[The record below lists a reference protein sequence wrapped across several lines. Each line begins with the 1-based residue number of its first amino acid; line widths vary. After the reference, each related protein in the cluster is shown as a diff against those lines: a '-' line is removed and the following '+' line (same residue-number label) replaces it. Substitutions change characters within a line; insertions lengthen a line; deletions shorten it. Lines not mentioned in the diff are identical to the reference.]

1 MRGIDVQDIGAE
13 NPIIYQDGFRIWPWK
28 EVEDAATQRTSRKTS
43 RAKHVT
49 RSHFNDLCES
59 DFRWTT

>member
-28 EVEDAATQRTSRKTS
+28 EVEDAATQPHKSQDVS
-43 RAKHVT
+43 
-49 RSHFNDLCES
+49 CETCDPIS
-59 DFRWTT
+59 FQ